1 MTEKKLQFNV
11 ISSGRMPTTG
21 VLQAYL
27 VEDGW
32 DDWFKYSTMY
42 FLWVFDEH
50 GDKRDIGS
58 IKIGQFNMKEGQRR
72 ADIPSSFYN
81 LDDLFFSL
89 GQDSEYYENVMA
101 LGAELS
107 SSILRALRDIVINQ
121 GEHERIFS
129 EDVTRTS
136 LLRSVSPSSIRGQ
149 FFRIV
154 SGQAALTKY
163 AFSYQLEPSRRT
175 AGISLH
181 FNVKPETNPPT
192 NIHVLIGRNGVGK
205 TFLLNNMVSAL
216 VNDEYSYEVGRFY
229 FDETTGDEAG
239 FSRVI
244 SVSFSAFDNFELLD
258 EQRDKSKEPQYTYIG
273 LRRTNNRGGE
283 KGTPKSHD
291 MLAKEFGRSIAS
303 CISLGRREQL
313 NKSIKTLETD
323 PLFAEISPSSL
334 FDESDPSSLQN
345 EGISL
350 FKKLSSGHGI
360 VLLILCRLIETVEEK
375 TLVLLDEPE
384 AHLHPP
390 LLSAFV
396 RALSSL
402 LIHRNGVGIIATHS
416 PVIAQEV
423 PKTCV
428 WKIRRQGPHAVGER
442 PEIETFG
449 ENVGILTR
457 EIFGLEVTRSGF
469 HQLIE
474 NSIKNGESFE
484 EADRQFGSQL
494 GAEARAILRSLILE
508 RDSQEQ

>member
-1 MTEKKLQFNV
+1 M
-11 ISSGRMPTTG
+11 
-21 VLQAYL
+21 
-27 VEDGW
+27 ED
-32 DDWFKYSTMY
+32 
-42 FLWVFDEH
+42 
-50 GDKRDIGS
+50 
-58 IKIGQFNMKEGQRR
+58 GQRR
-72 ADIPSSFYN
+72 AAIPSSFFE
-81 LDDLFFSL
+81 LDNQFFSL
-89 GQDSEYYENVMA
+89 GQGSEYYENVIA
-101 LGAELS
+101 LGEKLS
-107 SSILRALRDIVINQ
+107 SNILSALQDIVINQ
-121 GEHERIFS
+121 DNLEKIFT

-136 LLRSVSPSSIRGQ
+136 LLRSVSQSSIRGQ

-154 SGQAALTKY
+154 SGQASLTTY
-163 AFSYQLEPSRRT
+163 AFKYSLEPSRKT
-175 AGISLH
+175 AGISLN
-181 FNVKPETNPPT
+181 FNISPDANPPT

-205 TFLLNNMVSAL
+205 TFLLNNMVRAL
-216 VNDEYSYEVGRFY
+216 VNDEANNEVGSFS
-229 FDETTGDEAG
+229 FDENISDEVG

-258 EQRDKSKEPQYTYIG
+258 EQRDKSVDPQYTYIG

-291 MLAKEFGRSIAS
+291 MLAKEFGRSISS
-303 CISLGRREQL
+303 CISLGRYEQL
-313 NKSIKTLETD
+313 NNSIKTLETD

-334 FDESDPSSLQN
+334 FEENNSSTLQSDSM
-345 EGISL
+345 SL

-402 LIHRNGVGIIATHS
+402 LNHRNGVGIIATHS

-428 WKIRRQGPHAVGER
+428 WKIRRQGFHAIGER

-469 HQLIE
+469 HMLIE
-474 NSIKNGESFE
+474 NSIKNGETFE
-484 EADRQFGSQL
+484 EAEFQFGGQL
-494 GAEARAILRSLILE
+494 GAEGRAILRALIID
-508 RDSQEQ
+508 RDLQG